1 MHHHAHGHRG
11 GAAGAL
17 FEHGEQDALFFHHV
31 AEQFALDGV
40 QQGNHLGGE
49 LTCMHAGHFLGQWN
63 ELIELAAVG
72 VVVARQDVVD
82 DVAVGGVLP
91 KFVINHECGVLY
103 GSIVNENKNATV
115 LARLAVLRILFVGRR
130 LVPFSFYSAI

>member
-1 MHHHAHGHRG
+1 
-11 GAAGAL
+11 
-17 FEHGEQDALFFHHV
+17 
-31 AEQFALDGV
+31 
-40 QQGNHLGGE
+40 
-49 LTCMHAGHFLGQWN
+49 MHAGHFLGQWN

-91 KFVINHECGVLY
+91 EFVINHERGVLY

-115 LARLAVLRILFVGRR
+115 LARLAVLRILHYGSP
-130 LVPFSFYSAI
+130 PFPILILLHYIKISGSLLEGYLKILP